1 MAKLKK
7 INLNKEVLDDI
18 VVNLINHVPGISKET
33 KPIVEI
39 CQVDVPYIKITI
51 KPIDDIT
58 NVYDLCKK
66 IQDLV
71 YYHILTNFDLEGTKV
86 DVLAI

>member
-18 VVNLINHVPGISKET
+18 VVSLINYVPGISKGT
-33 KPIVEI
+33 KSIVEI
-39 CQVDVPYIKITI
+39 CQADVPYIKITI

-66 IQDLV
+66 LQDLV
-71 YYHILTNFDLEGTKV
+71 YYHILTNFDLERIRV

>member
-18 VVNLINHVPGISKET
+18 VASLINYVPGISKET
-33 KPIVEI
+33 KPVVEI
-39 CQVDVPYIKITI
+39 CQADVPYIKITI
-51 KPIDDIT
+51 KPIDDIA

-66 IQDLV
+66 LQDLV
-71 YYHILTNFDLEGTKV
+71 YYHILTNFDLERARV